1 MRLLLD
7 TATFLWVVSDAPELS
22 GRARELVVDPENDVY
37 LSAVS
42 AWEIAVKHA
51 LGRLPLPD
59 SPERF
64 VPEQRKQQGIEELPL
79 DEESAL
85 QLTRLPMLH
94 KDPSGLP
101 GNHASSSHFDARRV
115 DQPISGAYCLIASV
129 SKQNPYGK
137 RELRRMCLRGRT
149 RWSSKS

>member
-7 TATFLWVVSDAPELS
+7 TATFLWVVGDAPELS

-42 AWEIAVKHA
+42 AWEIAVKRA

-64 VPEQRKQQGIEELPL
+64 VPEQRKQQGIEELL
-79 DEESAL
+79 A
-85 QLTRLPMLH
+85 
-94 KDPSGLP
+94 
-101 GNHASSSHFDARRV
+101 
-115 DQPISGAYCLIASV
+115 
-129 SKQNPYGK
+129 
-137 RELRRMCLRGRT
+137 
-149 RWSSKS
+149 

>member
-1 MRLLLD
+1 MWD
-7 TATFLWVVSDAPELS
+7 VSDAPELS

-51 LGRLPLPD
+51 LGRLALPE

-85 QLTRLPMLH
+85 HLTRLPMLH
-94 KDPSGLP
+94 KDPFDRMLVCQAITQGLLLLTP
-101 GNHASSSHFDARRV
+101 DEL
-115 DQPISGAYCLIASV
+115 ISQYPV
-129 SKQNPYGK
+129 
-137 RELRRMCLRGRT
+137 RT
-149 RWSSKS
+149 AW

>member
-1 MRLLLD
+1 MG
-7 TATFLWVVSDAPELS
+7 TATFLRVGSDAPELS

-51 LGRLPLPD
+51 LGRLALPE

-85 QLTRLPMLH
+85 HLTRLPMLH
-94 KDPSGLP
+94 KDPFDRMLVCQAITQGLLLLTP
-101 GNHASSSHFDARRV
+101 DEL
-115 DQPISGAYCLIASV
+115 ISQYPV
-129 SKQNPYGK
+129 
-137 RELRRMCLRGRT
+137 RT
-149 RWSSKS
+149 AW